1 MSRRIRQIGRK
12 IIRSIRMDEMAG
24 GIPDERSVHVHQA
37 AGMIAVQANCDL
49 EEAFGRL
56 AIRAKAMGQTVEDTA
71 LDVLDRRIR
80 FDEQPT

>member
-1 MSRRIRQIGRK
+1 MNEK
-12 IIRSIRMDEMAG
+12 AG
-24 GIPDERSVHVHQA
+24 GIPDERSAHVHQA

-80 FDEQPT
+80 FDEHPT